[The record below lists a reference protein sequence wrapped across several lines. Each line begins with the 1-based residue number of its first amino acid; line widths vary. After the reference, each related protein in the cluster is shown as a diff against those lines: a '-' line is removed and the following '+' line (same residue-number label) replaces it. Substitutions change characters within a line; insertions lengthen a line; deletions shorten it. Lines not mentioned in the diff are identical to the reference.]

1 MSGLDISQAV
11 VKYGEK
17 IAVDRVNISVA
28 PGEVVALLGP
38 SGSGKSSLLRAVL
51 GLEPIADGAIS
62 WDGVDLSRVPT
73 HKRGFG
79 LMFQEGQLFGYQNV
93 AGNVAYGL
101 RAAGVDAQTRE
112 KRVAELLD
120 LVGLSGY
127 ADRQIT
133 QLSGGEAQRV
143 ALARSLAPKPKL
155 LGLDEPL
162 SALDRSLRER
172 LSGDLREILTASKTA
187 ALYVTHD
194 QDEAFAVADR
204 IAVLI
209 GGRLLALGTPAQ
221 VWTNPGTRQVAEF
234 LNYGAFLKPSDIRD
248 WGLADSLD
256 YFGQLIACA
265 PGAFQL
271 ADGGMRVKVCAV
283 NVRRGDIRVQV
294 MLPDGQLVDALTPL
308 SRQAETLQVG
318 AQVALSFDL
327 SKTAPV
333 TL

>member
-17 IAVDRVNISVA
+17 IAVDRVSISVA

-51 GLEPIADGAIS
+51 GLEPIADGAIY

-112 KRVAELLD
+112 KRVTELLD

-221 VWTNPGTRQVAEF
+221 VWVNPGSRQVAEF
-234 LNYGAFLKPSDIRD
+234 LGYGPFIEDAQA
-248 WGLADSLD
+248 WGISAKGLL
-256 YFGQLIACA
+256 ACA
-265 PGAFQL
+265 PGAFSVVHEYSNK
-271 ADGGMRVKVCAV
+271 ATRKVLIRGV
-283 NVRRGDIRVQV
+283 HVRRGSVEV
-294 MLPDGQLVDALTPL
+294 SVELPDGQVAGAFAPLTPV
-308 SRQAETLQVG
+308 AE
-318 AQVALSFDL
+318 ALRPGDEVCIVL
-327 SKTAPV
+327 DESKTAPV
-333 TL
+333 S